1 MLQMGVIRPSG
12 SAWASPVVLVPN
24 PNGEICFCM
33 DYHKLNAVTLPNN
46 YPMPRTNKL
55 VKKLGRAQFIPILD
69 LTQGYWQVPLN
80 KTAKKMSAFITHV
93 GLYEFN
99 VLSFRLQNAPAT
111 FQKLVDGLLVELE
124 KCAVTDLDDVAIF
137 LESWA
142 KHLEHLQKVF
152 KRIREAKLTVKT
164 KKCQI
169 GLNRVAYLEHQV
181 GQETINP
188 LQAKVNAIQK
198 WPVPK

>member
-1 MLQMGVIRPSG
+1 MGVIRPSG

-24 PNGEICFCM
+24 PNGEIRFCM
-33 DYHKLNAVTLPNN
+33 DYQKLNAVTLPNN
-46 YPMPRTNKL
+46 YPMPRTNQL
-55 VKKLGRAQFIPILD
+55 LKKLERAQFIPILD
-69 LTQGYWQVPLN
+69 LTKGYWQVLLN
-80 KTAKKMSAFITHV
+80 KSAKKRSAFITHV
-93 GLYEFN
+93 ELCEFN
-99 VLSFRLQNAPAT
+99 VLSFRLQNAPTT
-111 FQKLVDGLLVELE
+111 FQKLVDGLLAELE
-124 KCAVTDLDDVAIF
+124 KCAVADLGNMAIF
-137 LESWA
+137 LESLV
-142 KHLEHLQKVF
+142 KHLEHVQKVF